1 MNTLNKH
8 EQTYLSRIW
17 VNFGKKTHSGPMM
30 VWAPVIAAYQPTIY
44 SIQACSS
51 FKKNFFFE
59 HHLVWTVL
67 GALEKRWQCSN
78 KTSCVDPKIWNVEM
92 SSIRAIH
99 GTLYW
104 DKSDKRLKESLGAK
118 WKQIPKQQL
127 CTRGEQT
134 GQVKR
139 SQKALGEAASEK

>member
-1 MNTLNKH
+1 MGRRPTLDPWWFEH
-8 EQTYLSRIW
+8 LSLQLTNQLYILYRH
-17 VNFGKKTHSGPMM
+17 VLPLKK
-30 VWAPVIAAYQPTIY
+30 
-44 SIQACSS
+44 
-51 FKKNFFFE
+51 FFFE
-59 HHLVWTVL
+59 HHLLWTVL